1 MQSRLRG
8 GSKVL
13 SFLALY
19 RGSSLRDAEVVAIS
33 SAPEIIAEF
42 AERLLAAPLDGVDR
56 DPILRASQ
64 KAKRTVLELVRE
76 EAR

>member
-1 MQSRLRG
+1 M
-8 GSKVL
+8 L

-19 RGSSLRDAEVVAIS
+19 RGSSLRDAEVVALS

-42 AERLLAAPLDGVDR
+42 AERLLAQPLDGER
-56 DPILRASQ
+56 DPILRAAQ
-64 KAKRTVLELVRE
+64 EAKQAVLRLVRE

>member
-1 MQSRLRG
+1 M
-8 GSKVL
+8 L

-42 AERLLAAPLDGVDR
+42 AGRLLAEPLDGQDH
-56 DPILRASQ
+56 DPILRAAGE
-64 KAKRTVLELVRE
+64 AKRRVLQLVRE
-76 EAR
+76 EVGGQDR